1 MIDGYIYRHRLEFF
15 RSLVRQIFFGIDV
28 SRDDYDRSIEDFFF
42 FFLIW
47 TFRRFGF
54 NLTR

>member
-28 SRDDYDRSIEDFFF
+28 SRDDYDRRFFF
-42 FFLIW
+42 FFDLDI
-47 TFRRFGF
+47 
-54 NLTR
+54 

>member
-28 SRDDYDRSIEDFFF
+28 SKDDYDRSIEDFFF
-42 FFLIW
+42 FFDLDI
-47 TFRRFGF
+47 
-54 NLTR
+54 